1 MIYNDDS
8 NNSFEFGNVKKRKL
22 SAGFFKNNIYVKPLK
37 KI

>member
-8 NNSFEFGNVKKRKL
+8 INSIELGNSKNRKL
-22 SAGFFKNNIYVKPLK
+22 RAGFFKNNIYVKPLK